1 MIYSVIKNCIV
12 YCLWSVVIA
21 LFVEKTSLSPM
32 NSLSQKSVNYTCT
45 VFCTLFCAL
54 LILSYV
60 NTMIPY
66 CYSILLNLQT
76 SISLPTFSLKTFLTF
91 LYFLPFHKS
100 IGMNSHFPQ
109 GYNCVK
115 LLLQIS
121 VKVKVLVPQAYLTLC
136 DPTDYSVPGFVH
148 GISQTRILE
157 QIAISFSRESS
168 PPRDGTQVSC
178 TAGRFF
184 TV

>member
-1 MIYSVIKNCIV
+1 MYS
-12 YCLWSVVIA
+12 L
-21 LFVEKTSLSPM
+21 LHSLLCFTDTFLCQY
-32 NSLSQKSVNYTCT
+32 ND
-45 VFCTLFCAL
+45 
-54 LILSYV
+54 
-60 NTMIPY
+60 
-66 CYSILLNLQT
+66 SILLQHFIKSSNQYK
-76 SISLPTFSLKTFLTF
+76 SSNFFFKNVFLTI

-121 VKVKVLVPQAYLTLC
+121 VKVKVLVPQSYLTLC
-136 DPTDYSVPGFVH
+136 DPTDYSIPGFVH

-157 QIAISFSRESS
+157 QVAISFSRESS